1 MRLILSDC
9 KSGRWIRCASDGQA
23 RRAALN
29 LGWTDYEIT
38 EEKRHDE
45 CALDPF
51 GQAAIERRR
60 HDEACAAD
68 AELRAREAQTHRYL
82 RPGTDPAAAGRRM
95 GLDEYHHHRGD

>member
-51 GQAAIERRR
+51 GQAV
-60 HDEACAAD
+60 
-68 AELRAREAQTHRYL
+68 
-82 RPGTDPAAAGRRM
+82 
-95 GLDEYHHHRGD
+95 